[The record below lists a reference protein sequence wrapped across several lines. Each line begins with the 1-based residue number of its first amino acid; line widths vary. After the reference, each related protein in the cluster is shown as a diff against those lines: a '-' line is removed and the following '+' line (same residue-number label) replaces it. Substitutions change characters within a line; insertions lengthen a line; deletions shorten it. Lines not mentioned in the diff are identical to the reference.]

1 MHLLLERSR
10 RPLTGEIVVPP
21 SKYHAHRAL
30 VLASLAEGTSR
41 VNGLCDARHVRYTET
56 LLRDLGTTVRRDES
70 GYTIT
75 GGPYRPRRD
84 SVSVGSSGT
93 TLYFMLGLAA
103 LAERPVTVTGQKYF
117 QRRPVGPL
125 LTALRE
131 LGVDLSSE
139 GDRPPVHVRPGRPT
153 GGHVRIPGTLSQW
166 ISGLVLLA
174 PFATGRTV
182 VEVEG
187 ELNERPYVELTVSM
201 MRQFGLE
208 VSVSADWRRFEI
220 EPGQRAVATE
230 VTLPPDLGSAAFGI
244 VAAAIQPADVL
255 LRGVTALDGAAADH
269 PESGFLRIVREMGVP
284 LELEPGG
291 LRIRHDG
298 IPLRATTIDCREV
311 PDMLP
316 VLSTLACHAEGET
329 VFENVSHVRL
339 KESDRVA
346 AMTQLN
352 QMGGDLREDG
362 GDRLVVRGVRRLSGA
377 ALSSFN
383 DHRVLMSLALAGSV
397 ADGQTRL
404 SYPNAYRISYP
415 DFLRDM
421 TGIGM
426 RVFRRDGGFRSPAG
440 LVPDLLRR
448 WAAEQPDEAAVV
460 DVRPEGTRTTTWQ
473 ELDASVDRAAAAL
486 LALGVRPG
494 EPVACQLPNWTEFV
508 QIAMAT
514 LRIGAV
520 CCPLMPIFR
529 NREIGFMLRKAG
541 ARVLITAD
549 RFRGRAHATEI
560 AEALAEGSDDL
571 AGLDHVVVVGSGG
584 GQAVLPLSLGEARW
598 HDWRT
603 LLGESVVDRQAI
615 DARRPA
621 PQDTAQLLF
630 TSGTTGEPKGV
641 RHRHDTL
648 GRAVLAQAE
657 RLRLTGDDVVYIPSP
672 LAHQT
677 GFLYGMWLGLTLGS
691 TTLLQPVWDAAM
703 GLRALRAH
711 GGTFVQA
718 ATPFLADLT
727 KAVEDGQPAA
737 PSLRI
742 FVATGTTV
750 PRTLAARAVNRL
762 GVTVCGAFG
771 TTETCLGSL
780 SGPHDPPGKV
790 WSTDGRAMDGTR
802 LRVTDEFGATLPPG
816 REGHFEVWSK
826 TCFEGYHGRP
836 DLTAEAY
843 TPDGWYRT
851 GDLAVIDED
860 GYVHI
865 TGRVRDVINR
875 GGEKVP
881 VAEIEDLLHAH
892 PAVLDVAIV
901 GMPDERLGER
911 ACAFVVL
918 TPDTELDLEDV
929 LKHLDQHA
937 VSKYYWPERLEI
949 VERLPRNPSGKVQKF
964 LLREQAKSLRPQP
977 QKILEVQNA

>member
-30 VLASLAEGTSR
+30 ILASLAEGTSR
-41 VNGLCDARHVRYTET
+41 INGLCDARHVRYTEK
-56 LLRDLGTTVRRDES
+56 LLRDLGTVIRRDES
-70 GYTIT
+70 GYTVQ
-75 GGPYRPRRD
+75 GGPYRPLRD
-84 SVSVGSSGT
+84 TVSVGSSGT

-103 LAERPVTVTGQKYF
+103 LADQPVTIKGQKYF

-125 LTALRE
+125 LTALRD
-131 LGVDLSSE
+131 LGVDVTST
-139 GDRPPVHVRPGRPT
+139 GDRPPVLVQPGRPA

-182 VEVEG
+182 VEVDG
-187 ELNERPYVELTVSM
+187 ELNERPYVELTVDM
-201 MRQFGLE
+201 MRRFGLE
-208 VSVSADWRRFEI
+208 VSVSPDWQRFEI
-220 EPGQRAVATE
+220 EPDQRATATE
-230 VTLPPDLGSAAFGI
+230 LTLPPDLGSAAFGV

-255 LRGVTALDGAAADH
+255 LRGITELDGDAADH
-269 PESGFLRIVREMGVP
+269 PESAFLRIVRDMGVP
-284 LELEPGG
+284 LALGPDGV
-291 LRIRHDG
+291 RIRHDG
-298 IPLRATTIDCREV
+298 VPLRATTIDCREV

-352 QMGGDLREDG
+352 QMGGDLREEG
-362 GDRLVVRGVRRLSGA
+362 TDRLVVRGVPRLTGA

-426 RVFRRDGGFRSPAG
+426 RVYPRDGGFRAPAAS
-440 LVPDLLRR
+440 LPELLRR
-448 WAAEQPDEAAVV
+448 WAVERPDDTAVV
-460 DVRPEGTRTTTWQ
+460 DVRPEGTRRTTWR
-473 ELDASVDRAAAAL
+473 ELDAGVDRAAAAL

-508 QIAMAT
+508 QVALAT

-541 ARVLITAD
+541 ARVLVTTD
-549 RFRGRAHATEI
+549 EFRGRAHATEI
-560 AEALAEGSDDL
+560 AAALVENGEEL
-571 AGLDHVVVVGSGG
+571 ACLDHVIVVGSGRG
-584 GQAVLPLSLGEARW
+584 ATAVPLRLGHVRW

-603 LLGESVVDRQAI
+603 LLDESTVDIDAI
-615 DARRPA
+615 EARRPA
-621 PQDTAQLLF
+621 PDSTAQLLF

-657 RLRLTGDDVVYIPSP
+657 RLRLTGNDVVYIPSP

-677 GFLYGMWLGLTLGS
+677 GFLYGMWLALTLG
-691 TTLLQPVWDAAM
+691 TTSLLQAVWDAAT
-703 GLRALRAH
+703 GLRALNEH

-727 KAVEDGQPAA
+727 QAVEDGEPPA

-750 PRTLAARAVNRL
+750 PRTLAARAVTRL
-762 GVTVCGAFG
+762 GVAVCGAFG

-780 SGPHDPPGKV
+780 SGPHDPAGKV
-790 WSTDGRAMDGTR
+790 WSTDGRAMDGTQ
-802 LRVTDEFGATLPPG
+802 LRVTDDDGKLLPPG
-816 REGHFEVWSK
+816 VEGNFELRSQ
-826 TCFEGYHGRP
+826 TCFEGYHDSP
-836 DLTAEAY
+836 DLTADAY

-851 GDLAVIDED
+851 GDLAVIDAD
-860 GYVHI
+860 GYVQI

-881 VAEIEDLLHAH
+881 AAEIEDLLHGH
-892 PAVLDVAIV
+892 PAVADIAIV

-918 TPDTELDLEDV
+918 APDTRLDLEDV
-929 LKHLDQHA
+929 RKHLDRHA

-949 VERLPRNPSGKVQKF
+949 VAKLPRNPSGKVQKF
-964 LLREQAKSLRPQP
+964 LLREQAKALRPLMIP
-977 QKILEVQNA
+977 EVRSA

>member
-41 VNGLCDARHVRYTET
+41 IDGLCDARHVRYTET
-56 LLRDLGTTVRRDES
+56 LLRDLGTTVERDDS
-70 GYTIT
+70 GYTVT

-84 SVSVGSSGT
+84 TVSVGSSGT

-103 LAERPVTVTGQKYF
+103 LADRPVTVEGQKYF

-125 LTALRE
+125 LTALRA
-131 LGVDLSSE
+131 LGVDVSCAE
-139 GDRPPVHVRPGRPT
+139 DRPPVLVRPGRPA
-153 GGHVRIPGTLSQW
+153 GGRVRIPGTLSQW

-174 PFATGRTV
+174 PFGTGRTV

-187 ELNERPYVELTVSM
+187 ELNERPYVELTVAM
-201 MRQFGLE
+201 MRRFGLE
-208 VSVSADWRRFEI
+208 VGVAPDWRRFEI
-220 EPGQRAVATE
+220 EPGQRATAAD
-230 VTLPPDLGSAAFGI
+230 VTLPPDLGSAAFGV

-255 LRGVTALDGAAADH
+255 LRGITSLDGDAADH
-269 PESGFLRIVREMGVP
+269 PESAFLRITREMGVP
-284 LELEPGG
+284 LALERDG

-298 IPLRATTIDCREV
+298 TSLRATTIDCREV

-316 VLSTLACHAEGET
+316 VLSTLACLADGDT

-352 QMGGDLREDG
+352 RMGGDLREEG
-362 GDRLVVRGVRRLSGA
+362 ADRLVVRGVRGLTGA

-421 TGIGM
+421 TGIGV
-426 RVFRRDGGFRSPAG
+426 RIFRRDGGFRSPAG
-440 LVPDLLRR
+440 LLPDLLRR
-448 WAAEQPDEAAVV
+448 WAAERPGDTAVV
-460 DVRPEGTRTTTWQ
+460 DVRPDGTRCTTWQ
-473 ELDASVDRAAAAL
+473 ELDAGVDRAAAAL

-508 QIAMAT
+508 EVALAT

-529 NREIGFMLRKAG
+529 NREVGFMLRKAG
-541 ARVLITAD
+541 ARVLVTTD
-549 RFRGRAHATEI
+549 EFRGRAHATEI
-560 AEALAEGSDDL
+560 AAALVENGGEL
-571 AGLDHVVVVGSGG
+571 AGLDHVVVVGADGG
-584 GQAVLPLSLGEARW
+584 VASLPVRLGHARW

-603 LLGESVVDRQAI
+603 VLRESTVDTKVI
-615 DARRPA
+615 ESRRPA
-621 PQDTAQLLF
+621 PDATAQLLF

-648 GRAVLAQAE
+648 GRAALAQAE

-677 GFLYGMWLGLTLGS
+677 GFLYGMWLALTLG
-691 TTLLQPVWDAAM
+691 TTSLLQAVWDAET
-703 GLRALRAH
+703 GLRALSEH

-727 KAVEDGQPAA
+727 NAVEEGVPPA

-750 PRTLAARAVNRL
+750 PRTQAARAVSRL

-802 LRVTDEFGATLPPG
+802 LRVTDDSGEVLPPG
-816 REGHFEVWSK
+816 QEGNFELRSK

-836 DLTAEAY
+836 DLTADAY

-851 GDLAVIDED
+851 GDLAVIDSD
-860 GYVHI
+860 GYVQI

-881 VAEIEDLLHAH
+881 AAEIEDLLHAH
-892 PAVLDVAIV
+892 PAVADVAIV

-918 TPDTELDLEDV
+918 APDTRLDLEDV
-929 LKHLDQHA
+929 CKHLDRHA

-949 VERLPRNPSGKVQKF
+949 TAALPRNPSGKVQKF

-977 QKILEVQNA
+977 LTTPEAQSA